1 MKTFSF
7 RSWKRRSGLILGL
20 ICTASVVL
28 GYALWKKHGE
38 SLVSW
43 TPVAPDL
50 SLQLQTAKADYF
62 HDELVELML
71 QPASDEGRELL
82 RKSTVPFTAWVEWKG
97 KPVVTI
103 GEFEKVRFLFDKE
116 SKAWRAR
123 WPVPW
128 NAFDGSYFL
137 QMSTPSLPIGIGPV
151 TKGSFRVVSRTFD
164 PVPAGYAVL
173 PLEGLGSFYRFRG
186 PDGGEPH
193 LGAMAEWANFI
204 GADAVLV
211 QGAESSGY
219 SKKLSSDFPWQ
230 TRSEETV
237 VELARACRA
246 RGLKL
251 GVYVLCYMVGGPA
264 TFSPDYAYGWH
275 YEKGRPVYGLN
286 REVRRGISIRDPKR
300 PGDIV
305 KVLDRFA
312 AVEGVD
318 FVGLDYIRPVFG
330 GNELVDD
337 FVREMP
343 GVQKPAGYDEWTQEQ
358 RMSWIARGRY
368 IAPRASQRHEVK
380 YKTTDQWFWYRAHR
394 TAGAVRKIAEGF
406 GGKKPLWAF
415 TLSWQKGWEHGQDPA
430 MMRDAG
436 VDMNAI
442 MLYEADAAQYRGL
455 VSQWNNYTEDAAFNL
470 VVGNTFDWRLHQKT
484 LNPAGPEAMVRR
496 TLLAVEEF
504 QEGKPVRGIFMHDL
518 ARALR
523 GVLGPYPP
531 REWFLAAGSA
541 ITRVREIHRVTPY
554 SLVLSLPTECVPGA
568 SLTGKVSLGS
578 TKSNRPVR
586 VDLFS
591 SADMVLSTSTFQLT
605 PDQPSAPF
613 VARWKPND
621 QSPLRGDRSFI
632 ATRSYRVEGPQERA
646 QIHMSYIQGV
656 RKREASTD
664 SSSSIEKGTS
674 SPRPKEQ

>member
-1 MKTFSF
+1 MRRFLS
-7 RSWKRRSGLILGL
+7 RSTKKHSGIFLVLFF
-20 ICTASVVL
+20 TATMVL
-28 GYALWKKHGE
+28 GYALWKSHGE

-50 SLQLQTAKADYF
+50 SLQLQAGKEAYF
-62 HDELVELML
+62 HDELVDIIL
-71 QPASDEGRELL
+71 QPASEDARQLL
-82 RKSTVPFTAWVEWKG
+82 RKSTAPLTAWVEWKG
-97 KPVVTI
+97 EPVVTV
-103 GEFEKVRFLFDKE
+103 GELEKVRLLFDTG
-116 SKAWRAR
+116 SDMWRAR

-128 NAFDGSYFL
+128 NAFDGDYHL
-137 QMSTPSLPIGIGPV
+137 QISTRSFPPGMGAL
-151 TKGSFRVVSRTFD
+151 TKGRFQVISRKFD

-230 TRSEETV
+230 TRSEESV
-237 VELARACRA
+237 AELARACRE
-246 RGLKL
+246 RGVNL

-264 TFSPDYAYGWH
+264 KFSPDYAYGWH
-275 YEKGRPVYGLN
+275 YEKGRPVHGLN
-286 REVRRGISIRDPKR
+286 RDVRRGISIRDPKR

-343 GVQKPAGYDEWTQEQ
+343 GVQKPAGYDGWSKEQ

-368 IAPRASQRHEVK
+368 IAPRASQRQEIK

-394 TAGAVRKIAEGF
+394 TAGVVRKIAEGF

-455 VSQWNNYTEDAAFNL
+455 VSQWNNYTENAAFNL
-470 VVGNTFDWRLHQKT
+470 VVGNTFDWRLHQNT
-484 LNPAGPEAMVRR
+484 LNPAGPEAMVQR
-496 TLLAVEEF
+496 TLLAVENF
-504 QEGKPVRGIFMHDL
+504 QDDRPARGIFMHDL

-531 REWFLAAGSA
+531 QEWFLAAGSA

-554 SLVLSLPTECVPGA
+554 RMRLVVPSSCTPNLP
-568 SLTGKVSLGS
+568 LTGTVALDPK
-578 TKSNRPVR
+578 TTNRPVTVR
-586 VDLFS
+586 FYS
-591 SADMVLSTSTFQLT
+591 SADMLLT
-605 PDQPSAPF
+605 PSSFDLTPTKSSASF
-613 VARWKPND
+613 TLSWKPNEK
-621 QSPLRGDRSFI
+621 SPLRGDRAFV
-632 ATRSYRVEGPQERA
+632 AVRSSREGGGNERA
-646 QIHMSYIQGV
+646 QVHMAYIQGV
-656 RKREASTD
+656 RK
-664 SSSSIEKGTS
+664 SSFPANQSFLKEPGVSRQ
-674 SPRPKEQ
+674 RPKE